1 MHFLEP
7 KVTQNSGLKRWPL
20 FGIPA
25 QNMCAIFFHSFRFS
39 LPFFIVHLNVLL
51 ILCFAHSKFICAKGS
66 GWLMCIRWTN
76 KKSRYTT
83 VKKKRCDHCKLL
95 GRGQKNTLTHSH
107 KSPAPISQ
115 RQRACIESRN
125 IGELNTFH
133 LIFAFWNSTFSRC
146 TDGIATCVRF
156 FSSALWGFS
165 IRFQPIDADWIA
177 LPLFN
182 RVESACRIA
191 TSVSLTFIYCN
202 WINRQ

>member
-1 MHFLEP
+1 
-7 KVTQNSGLKRWPL
+7 
-20 FGIPA
+20 
-25 QNMCAIFFHSFRFS
+25 
-39 LPFFIVHLNVLL
+39 
-51 ILCFAHSKFICAKGS
+51 
-66 GWLMCIRWTN
+66 MCIRSTN
-76 KKSRYTT
+76 KKSRYIV
-83 VKKKRCDHCKLL
+83 VKKTLRPLQIVGNRTK
-95 GRGQKNTLTHSH
+95 KNALTNSH

-115 RQRACIESRN
+115 RQPACIESRN

-146 TDGIATCVRF
+146 TDGIATCARF
-156 FSSALWGFS
+156 FLSAVWGFS

-202 WINRQ
+202 